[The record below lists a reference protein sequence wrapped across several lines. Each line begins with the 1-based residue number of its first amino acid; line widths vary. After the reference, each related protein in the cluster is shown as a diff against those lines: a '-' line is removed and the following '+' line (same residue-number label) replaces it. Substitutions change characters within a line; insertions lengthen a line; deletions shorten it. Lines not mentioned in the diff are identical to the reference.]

1 MTTPK
6 KKTTWV
12 MTFFPGGARPL
23 LPKVRFQHVQH
34 PERYTAC
41 RRVTVQMEP
50 VEAHMELKW
59 SPIEFIWLASGRFGS
74 REQRENSERRGA
86 SREAGRPNG
95 ARGSSH
101 GAQKEPVGAHMEL
114 KRSSDGAQM
123 ELKWS
128 SNGAQMES
136 KWSRV
141 ELTWSPVELKWSPVE
156 LKWSS
161 NRAQWSSNGAGG

>member
-1 MTTPK
+1 
-6 KKTTWV
+6 

-114 KRSSDGAQM
+114 KRSSNGAQM

-128 SNGAQMES
+128 PNGIQMEPSGAHMEPGGAQME
-136 KWSRV
+136 
-141 ELTWSPVELKWSPVE
+141 PGGAQMELK
-156 LKWSS
+156 
-161 NRAQWSSNGAGG
+161 

>member
-59 SPIEFIWLASGRFGS
+59 SPIEFIWLASGRFQEKTEGND
-74 REQRENSERRGA
+74 RKNNRNDWETNRKHKENNRK
-86 SREAGRPNG
+86 
-95 ARGSSH
+95 H
-101 GAQKEPVGAHMEL
+101 KEHH
-114 KRSSDGAQM
+114 
-123 ELKWS
+123 
-128 SNGAQMES
+128 
-136 KWSRV
+136 
-141 ELTWSPVELKWSPVE
+141 
-156 LKWSS
+156 
-161 NRAQWSSNGAGG
+161 

>member
-1 MTTPK
+1 
-6 KKTTWV
+6 
-12 MTFFPGGARPL
+12 
-23 LPKVRFQHVQH
+23 
-34 PERYTAC
+34 
-41 RRVTVQMEP
+41 MEP

-59 SPIEFIWLASGRFGS
+59 SPIELRWLASGRVGS

-86 SREAGRPNG
+86 SRDAGRPNG

-128 SNGAQMES
+128 PNGIQMEPSGAHMEPGGAQME
-136 KWSRV
+136 
-141 ELTWSPVELKWSPVE
+141 PGGAQMELK
-156 LKWSS
+156 
-161 NRAQWSSNGAGG
+161 

>member
-1 MTTPK
+1 
-6 KKTTWV
+6 
-12 MTFFPGGARPL
+12 
-23 LPKVRFQHVQH
+23 
-34 PERYTAC
+34 
-41 RRVTVQMEP
+41 MEP

-128 SNGAQMES
+128 PNGIQMEPSGAHMEPGGAQME
-136 KWSRV
+136 
-141 ELTWSPVELKWSPVE
+141 PGGAQMELK
-156 LKWSS
+156 
-161 NRAQWSSNGAGG
+161 